1 MHQSRWGDPVH
12 DQLEPPRRCADQD
25 TAALVSTEEQIK
37 TQALPLHGQ
46 KQKGSVC
53 FPSSHHSHASWEKER
68 WIYRVGR
75 RGSIH
80 EVGGPVKRR
89 KELIKIWIV
98 AALIVLLIMICAGI
112 RLYHECRRPPDDR
125 VPRAAFK
132 REDDY
137 YDKVLK
143 EPHGRD

>member
-1 MHQSRWGDPVH
+1 MW
-12 DQLEPPRRCADQD
+12 
-25 TAALVSTEEQIK
+25 
-37 TQALPLHGQ
+37 
-46 KQKGSVC
+46 
-53 FPSSHHSHASWEKER
+53 
-68 WIYRVGR
+68 
-75 RGSIH
+75 
-80 EVGGPVKRR
+80 
-89 KELIKIWIV
+89 IWIV
-98 AALIVLLIMICAGI
+98 AALVVLLFMICAGI